1 MQILIILYLSILFGL
16 QGGFSACGEG
26 EGRFVFEGSMV
37 RRGAN
42 VRGAGQH
49 GVAADIIKEKEKLNK
64 LRELP
69 IKDGRGN
76 RRKGLYKPS
85 LEAQLKTREIFARR
99 ASAR

>member
-1 MQILIILYLSILFGL
+1 MQILIILYFSILFGL
-16 QGGFSACGEG
+16 QGGFSACREV

-64 LRELP
+64 
-69 IKDGRGN
+69 
-76 RRKGLYKPS
+76 
-85 LEAQLKTREIFARR
+85 Q
-99 ASAR
+99 